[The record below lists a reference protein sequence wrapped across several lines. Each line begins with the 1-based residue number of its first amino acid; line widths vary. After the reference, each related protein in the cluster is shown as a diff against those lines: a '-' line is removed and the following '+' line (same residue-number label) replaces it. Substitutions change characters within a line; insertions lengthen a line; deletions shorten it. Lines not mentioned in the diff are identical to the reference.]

1 MRRLPIL
8 CCLLAGLAGPAAA
21 ETHAETRI
29 ETRAVAEALDAVT
42 LRLADGG
49 VLRLEG
55 LVAPQPPLGYR
66 GVWRSAER
74 ARQGTAA
81 LTRGLGL
88 QVGVTGADRW
98 GRSVGTATLP
108 DGRDLAAVLL
118 TAGWAMVAG
127 HEPTED
133 QAARLRLEAQARA
146 EERGLWSDAYYS
158 VRAAERL
165 PEELTGDEISPGRF
179 LLVEG
184 RVLDVAVVRG
194 RTYLNFGADWRSDF
208 TATLSPEARRR
219 FREAGLDA
227 RDWQGRRLRLRGW
240 LLSWNGPMLELSDP
254 GQVEVLEDP

>member
-1 MRRLPIL
+1 MCRLLLL
-8 CCLLAGLAGPAAA
+8 CCLLAGLAGPAVAQ
-21 ETHAETRI
+21 TH
-29 ETRAVAEALDAVT
+29 AVAETLDAVT

-49 VLRLEG
+49 VLRLAG

-74 ARQGTAA
+74 ARQGVEA
-81 LTRGLGL
+81 LVRGLDL
-88 QVGVTGADRW
+88 EVTVTGADRW
-98 GRSVGTATLP
+98 GRSVGAAVLP
-108 DGRDLAAVLL
+108 DGRDLAEVLL
-118 TAGWAMVAG
+118 GAGWAMVAG
-127 HEPTED
+127 HEAGAD
-133 QAARLRLEAQARA
+133 QGARLRQEAEARA
-146 EERGLWSDAYYS
+146 EERGLWSDAYYR

-165 PEELTGDEISPGRF
+165 PEELAADEVSPGRF

-208 TATLSPEARRR
+208 TATLSPEARRQ

-227 RDWQGRRLRLRGW
+227 REWQGLRLRLRGW
-240 LLSWNGPMLELSDP
+240 LLSWNGPMIELSDP